1 MNIPATTSRPRHR
14 IWPWILGLILTPF
27 VMLGVLIAGVIHLN
41 SDAAAL
47 RRQVMAATGNN
58 WHTKVQFSV
67 GPVLLGAAR
76 TGVSFI
82 HDVPPEVREV
92 LRAVRSA
99 SVGVYARR
107 GAMDGGGRRDEI
119 FAAAD
124 RTMAGRGWTRV
135 VGVADSGDSVL
146 IYLPAQG
153 EDSPPSRVCLAVCND
168 RELVVVAAGFEA
180 HALAGLIAREMDG
193 RLPVK
198 L

>member
-1 MNIPATTSRPRHR
+1 MNAPRTASRPRHR

-27 VMLGVLIAGVIHLN
+27 VTLGVLIAGVIHLN

-47 RRQVMAATGNN
+47 RRQVMAATGND

-76 TGVSFI
+76 AGVSFI
-82 HDVPPEVREV
+82 HDAPPEVREV

-99 SVGVYARR
+99 SVGVYARS
-107 GAMDGGGRRDEI
+107 GAMDGGGRRDEL

-124 RTMAGRGWTRV
+124 RMMARRGWMRI
-135 VGVADSGDSVL
+135 VGVADSGEIVL
-146 IYLPAQG
+146 IYLPTKG
-153 EDSPPSRVCLAVCND
+153 EDLQPSRACLAVCNG
-168 RELVVVAAGFEA
+168 RELVVVAADFEA
-180 HALAGLIAREMDG
+180 TALAGLVAGEMKG
-193 RLPVK
+193 RLPFK

>member
-1 MNIPATTSRPRHR
+1 MNAPATASRPRHR

-27 VMLGVLIAGVIHLN
+27 VMLGVLIAGAIHLN

-99 SVGVYARR
+99 RVGVYARR
-107 GAMDGGGRRDEI
+107 GAMDGGGRRAEL
-119 FAAAD
+119 FAATD
-124 RTMAGRGWTRV
+124 RMMARRGWTRI
-135 VGVADSGDSVL
+135 VGVADTGDIVL
-146 IYLPAQG
+146 IYLPTQS
-153 EDSPPSRVCLAVCND
+153 EDLQPSRVCLAVCND

-180 HALAGLIAREMDG
+180 NALAGLIAREMDG

>member
-1 MNIPATTSRPRHR
+1 MNAPATASRPRHR

-47 RRQVMAATGNN
+47 RRQVMAATGND

-82 HDVPPEVREV
+82 HDVPSEVREV

-99 SVGVYARR
+99 SVGVYARS
-107 GAMDGGGRRDEI
+107 GSMDGGERRDEL

-124 RTMAGRGWTRV
+124 RMMARRGWTRI
-135 VGVADSGDSVL
+135 VGVADTGDIVL
-146 IYLPAQG
+146 IYLPTKG
-153 EDSPPSRVCLAVCND
+153 EDLQPSRVCLAVCNG

-180 HALAGLIAREMDG
+180 TALAGLIAREMDG
-193 RLPVK
+193 RPPIRL
-198 L
+198 

>member
-1 MNIPATTSRPRHR
+1 MNAPATTSRPRHR
-14 IWPWILGLILTPF
+14 IWPWILGLVLTPF

-47 RRQVMAATGNN
+47 RRQVMVATGND

-82 HDVPPEVREV
+82 HDMPPEAREV

-99 SVGVYARR
+99 SVGVYARS
-107 GAMDGGGRRDEI
+107 GAMDGGGRRDEL

-124 RTMAGRGWTRV
+124 RMMAGRGWTRI
-135 VGVADSGDSVL
+135 VGVADTDDIVL
-146 IYLPAQG
+146 IYLPTRG
-153 EDSPPSRVCLAVCND
+153 EDLQPTRVCLAVCNG
-168 RELVVVAAGFEA
+168 RELVVVAAGFETK
-180 HALAGLIAREMDG
+180 ALAGLIAREMDG
-193 RLPVK
+193 RPPIK

>member
-1 MNIPATTSRPRHR
+1 MNVPATTSRPRHR
-14 IWPWILGLILTPF
+14 IWPWILGLVLTPF

-47 RRQVMAATGNN
+47 RRQVMVATGND

-82 HDVPPEVREV
+82 HDLPPEAREA

-99 SVGVYARR
+99 SVGVYAR
-107 GAMDGGGRRDEI
+107 GGSMQGGGRRDEL

-124 RTMAGRGWTRV
+124 RMMAGRGWTRV
-135 VGVADSGDSVL
+135 VGVADTGDIVL
-146 IYLPAQG
+146 IYLPTRG
-153 EDSPPSRVCLAVCND
+153 EDLQPTRVCLAVCNG
-168 RELVVVAAGFEA
+168 RELVVVAAGFETK
-180 HALAGLIAREMDG
+180 ALAGLIAGEMEG

>member
-1 MNIPATTSRPRHR
+1 MNAPATSSRPRHR

-27 VMLGVLIAGVIHLN
+27 VVLGVLIAGVIHLN

-47 RRQVMAATGNN
+47 RRQVMAATGNG

-67 GPVLLGAAR
+67 GPVLLGAVR

-82 HDVPPEVREV
+82 RDMPPEAREA

-99 SVGVYARR
+99 SVGVYARS
-107 GAMDGGGRRDEI
+107 GAKEGGGRRDEV
-119 FAAAD
+119 FATAD
-124 RTMAGRGWTRV
+124 RLMARRGWTRI
-135 VGVADSGDSVL
+135 VGVADTDNIVL
-146 IYLPAQG
+146 IYLPTQD
-153 EDSPPSRVCLAVCND
+153 EDSQPSRVCLAVCND

-180 HALAGLIAREMDG
+180 KALAGLIAREMDG